1 MSSYKTETKT
11 GLPVKYL
18 KNTKKALWEKFSYQ
32 FPDGI
37 KRTSFMTFL
46 QGKQYIYQEDLGGL
60 CSICSRYGYE
70 IFADMKQFIEKN
82 IQDNNLQVG
91 NLQFIFIYVITK
103 LAYLFDYFIVN
114 KLSFIN
120 TKKNYI
126 KNLEHLRRYFKK
138 SYEQELEIAVNGT
151 VSHNACI
158 SHCLPYAF
166 GVCTESHDRECVECG
181 QLFEIFRQLKADTSV
196 TLHNELDEYH
206 EHLLYYLAHQTR
218 KVYLNAQ
225 FNANLLELDEK
236 GALIVVDYKMKILPK
251 SARETKEQF
260 FGKKGWTLHSV
271 LVYTRKT
278 NSLELDI
285 QAHDHW
291 SNDSRQ
297 DAWFTASSLHAV
309 IESMEKKPE
318 WVSIISDNGGH
329 YHNAD
334 LMMILRYW
342 PDWYGIWPK
351 KWIFLEPGEA
361 KTTIDS
367 HHAQVY
373 LNLSI

>member
-1 MSSYKTETKT
+1 M
-11 GLPVKYL
+11 
-18 KNTKKALWEKFSYQ
+18 
-32 FPDGI
+32 
-37 KRTSFMTFL
+37 
-46 QGKQYIYQEDLGGL
+46 
-60 CSICSRYGYE
+60 
-70 IFADMKQFIEKN
+70 
-82 IQDNNLQVG
+82 
-91 NLQFIFIYVITK
+91 
-103 LAYLFDYFIVN
+103 
-114 KLSFIN
+114 
-120 TKKNYI
+120 
-126 KNLEHLRRYFKK
+126 RRYFKK

-166 GVCTESHDRECVECG
+166 GICTELHDRECVECE
-181 QLFEIFRQLKADTSV
+181 QLFEIFRQLKTDISI
-196 TLHNELDEYH
+196 TLHNELDEYY
-206 EHLLYYLAHQTR
+206 EHLLYYLAHQIR

-236 GALIVVDYKMKILPK
+236 GAFIVVDYKMKILPK

-271 LVYTRKT
+271 LVYTRKA
-278 NSLELDI
+278 NSFELDI

-291 SNDSRQ
+291 SNDSCQ
-297 DAWFTASSLHAV
+297 DTWFTASSLHAV
-309 IESMEKKPE
+309 IESIEKKPE

-351 KWIFLEPGEA
+351 K
-361 KTTIDS
+361 
-367 HHAQVY
+367 
-373 LNLSI
+373 

>member
-1 MSSYKTETKT
+1 MYSCE
-11 GLPVKYL
+11 
-18 KNTKKALWEKFSYQ
+18 
-32 FPDGI
+32 
-37 KRTSFMTFL
+37 
-46 QGKQYIYQEDLGGL
+46 
-60 CSICSRYGYE
+60 
-70 IFADMKQFIEKN
+70 
-82 IQDNNLQVG
+82 
-91 NLQFIFIYVITK
+91 
-103 LAYLFDYFIVN
+103 
-114 KLSFIN
+114 
-120 TKKNYI
+120 
-126 KNLEHLRRYFKK
+126 
-138 SYEQELEIAVNGT
+138 
-151 VSHNACI
+151 CI
-158 SHCLPYAF
+158 
-166 GVCTESHDRECVECG
+166 ECG
-181 QLFEIFRQLKADTSV
+181 QLFEIFHQLKIDTST
-196 TLHNELDEYH
+196 TLHNELDEYR

-271 LVYTRKT
+271 LVYTRKV